1 MKQYW
6 DSLSITEQTRLAK
19 SVNSSRGYLRL
30 IFGGH
35 KKAGFHLAKKIEEQ
49 THGMVTKYQLRPD
62 IYAND
67 SGNAA

>member
-1 MKQYW
+1 MKKYW
-6 DSLSITEQTRLAK
+6 DSLSITEQTKLAK

-35 KKAGFHLAKKIEEQ
+35 KKAGFNLAKQIEEQ
-49 THGMVTKYQLRPD
+49 THGMVTRYQLRPD

-67 SGNAA
+67 NGTAA